1 MSTDAPSGLR
11 DDGAPIV
18 PAPTRALR
26 AEDAGRAFP
35 LYVVW
40 EITMKCDQPCG
51 HCGSRSGRA
60 RPNELTTEEAFEVCD
75 ALVKLGSREVTL
87 IGGEAY
93 LREDCEALVRRL
105 AGQGV
110 RVTMQTGGRAFTLE
124 RARLFKDAGLEGL
137 GVSIDGPASAHD
149 RLRGNLGS
157 HAAALRA
164 LKNAREVGLTLSA
177 NTQINKLN
185 LDRLP
190 ETAAFLRAAG
200 VQAWQVQLTGPLGR
214 AADHPEWIIDP
225 WQIVPIIDTLAE
237 IQKKAVAEWEAQGK
251 QGIPFNVMANN
262 NIGYFGPHEVVLRSR
277 PYGRETH
284 FRGCVAG
291 IYSMGIESD
300 GTIKACPTLPTGPY
314 GAGNVREK
322 SIEDLWESS
331 AIMRFSRD
339 RGTEELWGFCKT
351 CYYGPVCQAGC
362 SWTAHTLLGKRGNM
376 PICYHRVTQLKK
388 KGIRERLVKVEN
400 APGVPFDFGRFELVE
415 EPWPAEEVVAE
426 PAAAQPAA
434 APSAD

>member
-1 MSTDAPSGLR
+1 MSQTSV
-11 DDGAPIV
+11 V

-26 AEDAGRAFP
+26 KEDDGRAFP

-60 RPNELTTEEAFEVCD
+60 RPNELSTDEAFEVCD
-75 ALVKLGSREVTL
+75 ALVRLGSREVTL

-93 LREDCEALVRRL
+93 LREDCEALIRRL
-105 AGQGV
+105 ATQGI
-110 RVTMQTGGRAFTLE
+110 RVTMQTGGRAFTIE
-124 RARLFKDAGLEGL
+124 RARRFRDAGLEGL

-157 HAAALRA
+157 HAAAVRA
-164 LKNAREVGLTLSA
+164 LKNAAEVGLVLSA

-190 ETAAFLRAAG
+190 ETADLLRGMG
-200 VQAWQVQLTGPLGR
+200 VQVWQVQLTGPLGR
-214 AADHPEWIIDP
+214 AADHPEWIVDP
-225 WQIVPIIDTLAE
+225 WQIVPIIDTLAD
-237 IQKKAVAEWEAQGK
+237 IQKRAVKAWEDAGK
-251 QGIPFNVMANN
+251 KGIPFNVQANN
-262 NIGYFGPHEVVLRSR
+262 NVGYFGPHEIALRSR

-300 GTIKACPTLPTGPY
+300 GTIKACPTLPTAPY
-314 GAGNVREK
+314 GAGNVRDTT
-322 SIEDLWESS
+322 IQDLWESS
-331 AIMRFSRD
+331 KIMRFSRD

-351 CYYGPVCQAGC
+351 CYYGSVCQAGC

-376 PICYHRVTQLKK
+376 PICYHRVTQLKR
-388 KGIRERLVKVEN
+388 KGIRERLVKVEQ
-400 APGVPFDFGRFELVE
+400 APGVPFDFGRFEIVE
-415 EPWPAEEVVAE
+415 EPWPEGELASAA
-426 PAAAQPAA
+426 PADGAAQPP
-434 APSAD
+434 APPLPDGPTP